1 MKTKLAEC
9 EILEMIEKANLQYE
23 KYVQI
28 VNLSDYSETPEE
40 VKHRQYSWDNPI
52 GIVMYEE

>member
-1 MKTKLAEC
+1 
-9 EILEMIEKANLQYE
+9 MIEKANLQYE